1 MEWIYSFI
9 DIGLTL
15 LYLYCLYLTKRF
27 IEKKVTGSLIVQK
40 LLYASSIL
48 IISLLIVFFTPREF
62 IFFLYA
68 FALGGITYS
77 IIIFLLSM
85 VLPLLKSNRD
95 RYNKV
100 TTWINKF

>member
-15 LYLYCLYLTKRF
+15 LYLYCLYLTKKF
-27 IEKKVTGSLIVQK
+27 IEKKVTSSLIIRK
-40 LLYASSIL
+40 LFYACLIL
-48 IISLLIVFFTPREF
+48 IISVLIVFFIPRDSV
-62 IFFLYA
+62 FFLYA

-95 RYNKV
+95 RYNKI